1 MTFQSFCHHSM
12 GCPTRTSRAN
22 RSKLWVFLAEMT
34 GGNPS
39 ATLKQT
45 GPLLNHLLPKTLVSS
60 MFVPPLSI
68 RFLLLTYSMIHSLM
82 INHMST
88 WLCIFF
94 NDIQQS
100 VRMKYGST
108 NNELVQCSAL
118 PLLRSNYSWL
128 KSTFTWQ
135 NNFLNLNEDTVH
147 NIWRITVLI
156 RKFPNFLLTCGNP
169 VVNFAFRWKN
179 FLRWNRA

>member
-45 GPLLNHLLPKTLVSS
+45 GPLLNHLLPKTLVYS

-82 INHMST
+82 INYMSI

-100 VRMKYGST
+100 VKMKYGST
-108 NNELVQCSAL
+108 NNEMVQCSAL
-118 PLLRSNYSWL
+118 PLLRCTKNHKLFLTEIHFYFAKQFL
-128 KSTFTWQ
+128 KIKLWHLFTTFEELQ
-135 NNFLNLNEDTVH
+135 Y
-147 NIWRITVLI
+147 
-156 RKFPNFLLTCGNP
+156 
-169 VVNFAFRWKN
+169 
-179 FLRWNRA
+179 